1 MRLRELA
8 VCAERKQK
16 DNKTSKTHKELNIT
30 VGINRTHLNPPSTN
44 INSKNIIAY
53 RTNIYLKRN

>member
-16 DNKTSKTHKELNIT
+16 YDKTSKTHKELNIT
-30 VGINRTHLNPPSTN
+30 VGINRTNLIYQPSLHLL
-44 INSKNIIAY
+44 
-53 RTNIYLKRN
+53 R